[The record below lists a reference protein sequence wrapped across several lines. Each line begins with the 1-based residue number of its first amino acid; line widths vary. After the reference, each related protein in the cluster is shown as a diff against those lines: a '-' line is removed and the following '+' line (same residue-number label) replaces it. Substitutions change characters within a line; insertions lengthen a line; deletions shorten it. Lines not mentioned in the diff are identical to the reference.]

1 MRRLVIGLTF
11 AASAVCS
18 MSAIAQTKANIF
30 VATGPTTG
38 VYYPIGGGIADVLT
52 KNVPGL
58 NATAGATDGSM
69 ANLLLIQQGRADIAL
84 SMADAGWDAFKGQ
97 DKFKDRQVQVRA
109 LMVLYPN
116 RMHVVTVEGTRHQ
129 QESPTSRASACRPE
143 RRTARPRSWPIACS
157 RRHGLNPEKDI
168 IRERLDPGKSAEAIK
183 DKKLDA
189 FFWVGGLPT
198 PAVTDL
204 GATPGIKLKL
214 VDHSEALDPMLK
226 KYGPLYVKDT
236 IPAKTYP
243 GQETPAQIVTVWNVL
258 VADAKLS
265 DQLAYDI
272 VKTLFD
278 RKEDLI
284 RVHAEAQELRSE
296 EPEQRR
302 RRDSVP
308 SGRQEVLRGKRRH
321 AQLADGES
329 QSERGT

>member
-1 MRRLVIGLTF
+1 MRRILLGMALVAGAL
-11 AASAVCS
+11 AALSAT
-18 MSAIAQTKANIF
+18 AQTKNIF

-38 VYYPIGGGIADVLT
+38 VYYPIGGAIADVLT
-52 KNVPGL
+52 KNIPNL
-58 NATAGATDGSM
+58 NATAGSTDGSM
-69 ANLLLIQQGRADIAL
+69 ANLLLIQQRRADIAL

-116 RMHVVTVEGTRHQ
+116 RMHVVTVEGTGINKIADLKGKRV
-129 QESPTSRASACRPE
+129 STGAPNSATQIMAFRVLE
-143 RRTARPRSWPIACS
+143 A
-157 RRHGLNPEKDI
+157 HGINPEKDI

-198 PAVTDL
+198 AAVTDL

-214 VDHSEALDPMLK
+214 VDHSEALDPMVK

-243 GQETPAQIVTVWNVL
+243 GQETTSQIVTVWNVL
-258 VADAKLS
+258 VADANMS

-278 RKEDLI
+278 RKEDI
-284 RVHAEAQELRSE
+284 VRVHAEAKNFDL
-296 EPEQRR
+296 
-302 RRDSVP
+302 
-308 SGRQEVLRGKRRH
+308 KN
-321 AQLADGES
+321 
-329 QSERGT
+329 QSAGAAVIPYHPGALKYFAEKGVKLN

>member
-1 MRRLVIGLTF
+1 MRRLVIGLVL
-11 AASAVCS
+11 AASATLS
-18 MSAIAQTKANIF
+18 LPAIAQTKSNIF
-30 VATGPTTG
+30 VATGPTSG

-116 RMHVVTVEGTRHQ
+116 RMHIVTVEGTGINKVADLKGKRV
-129 QESPTSRASACRPE
+129 STGAPNSATQIMAFRVLE
-143 RRTARPRSWPIACS
+143 AYGI
-157 RRHGLNPEKDI
+157 NPEKDI

-198 PAVTDL
+198 SAVTDL
-204 GATPGIKLKL
+204 GATPGIKVKL
-214 VDHSEALDPMLK
+214 VDHSDALDPMLK

-243 GQETPAQIVTVWNVL
+243 GQETAAQIVTVWNVL
-258 VADAKLS
+258 VADAKLN

-278 RKEDLI
+278 RKEDLV
-284 RVHAEAQELRSE
+284 RVHAEARNFDLKNQS
-296 EPEQRR
+296 
-302 RRDSVP
+302 DSAAVIP
-308 SGRQEVLRGKRRH
+308 YHPGAKKYFAEKGVKLN
-321 AQLADGES
+321 
-329 QSERGT
+329 

>member
-1 MRRLVIGLTF
+1 MRRILIGITLAAGALF
-11 AASAVCS
+11 ALSAT
-18 MSAIAQTKANIF
+18 AQTKNIF

-38 VYYPIGGGIADVLT
+38 VYYPIGGAIADVLT
-52 KNVPGL
+52 KNVPNL
-58 NATAGATDGSM
+58 NATAGSTDGSM
-69 ANLLLIQQGRADIAL
+69 ANLLLIQQRRADIAL

-97 DKFKDRQVQVRA
+97 GKFQDRQVQVRA

-116 RMHVVTVEGTRHQ
+116 RMHVVTVDGTGINKIADLKGKRV
-129 QESPTSRASACRPE
+129 STGAPNSATQIMAYRVLE
-143 RRTARPRSWPIACS
+143 AYGID
-157 RRHGLNPEKDI
+157 PEKDI

-198 PAVTDL
+198 SAVTDL

-214 VDHSEALDPMLK
+214 VDHSEALDPMVK

-243 GQETPAQIVTVWNVL
+243 GQETTAQIVTVWNVL
-258 VADAKLS
+258 VADANMS

-278 RKEDLI
+278 RKEDVV
-284 RVHAEAQELRSE
+284 RVHAEAKNFELKNQS
-296 EPEQRR
+296 
-302 RRDSVP
+302 
-308 SGRQEVLRGKRRH
+308 
-321 AQLADGES
+321 DGAAVIPYHPGAKKYFAEK
-329 QSERGT
+329 GVKLN

>member
-1 MRRLVIGLTF
+1 MRKLLIGF
-11 AASAVCS
+11 VWSAG
-18 MSAIAQTKANIF
+18 AILSSLAGAQTQNIF

-38 VYYPIGGGIADVLT
+38 VYYPIGGAMADVLT
-52 KNVPGL
+52 KNIPGL
-58 NATAGATDGSM
+58 NATAGTTDGSM
-69 ANLLLIQQGRADIAL
+69 ANLLLISQRRADIAL

-97 DKFKDRQVQVRA
+97 GKFQDRKVDVRA

-116 RMHVVTVEGTRHQ
+116 RMHIVTVEGSGINKVSDLKGKRVSTGA
-129 QESPTSRASACRPE
+129 PNSATQIMAFRVLE
-143 RRTARPRSWPIACS
+143 AYGID
-157 RRHGLNPEKDI
+157 PEKDI

-198 PAVTDL
+198 AAVTDL

-214 VDHSEALDPMLK
+214 VDHGDALDAMVK

-243 GQETPAQIVTVWNVL
+243 GQETTTQIVTVWNVL
-258 VADAKLS
+258 VADANMS

-278 RKEDLI
+278 RKEDI
-284 RVHAEAQELRSE
+284 VRVHAEAKNFDLKFQS
-296 EPEQRR
+296 
-302 RRDSVP
+302 
-308 SGRQEVLRGKRRH
+308 
-321 AQLADGES
+321 DGAAVIPDHPGAKKYFAEK
-329 QSERGT
+329 GVKLN

>member
-1 MRRLVIGLTF
+1 MRRIVTGVIV
-11 AASAVCS
+11 AACLGVAAHSG
-18 MSAIAQTKANIF
+18 AQTKNIF

-69 ANLLLIQQGRADIAL
+69 ANLLLIQQGRADIGL

-109 LMVLYPN
+109 LMVMYPN
-116 RMHVVTVEGTRHQ
+116 RMHVVTVEGTGINKIADLKGKRV
-129 QESPTSRASACRPE
+129 STGAPNSATQIMAYRVLE
-143 RRTARPRSWPIACS
+143 A
-157 RRHGLNPEKDI
+157 HGINPEKDI
-168 IRERLDPGKSAEAIK
+168 VRERLDPGKSAEAIK

-214 VDHSEALDPMLK
+214 VDHSEALQPMLD

-243 GQETPAQIVTVWNVL
+243 GQDAPSQIVTVWNVL
-258 VADAKLS
+258 VADAKLP

-278 RKEDLI
+278 RKEDLV
-284 RVHAEAQELRSE
+284 RVHAEARNFELKN
-296 EPEQRR
+296 QT
-302 RRDSVP
+302 DSAAVIP
-308 SGRQEVLRGKRRH
+308 YHPGARKYF
-321 AQLADGES
+321 GEK
-329 QSERGT
+329 GVTLK